1 MAPFGGMT
9 CSNHVLLQFAVSEF
23 DMVRAM
29 ANLNETLRLCR
40 FVMMLD
46 EPNLF
51 LVYLS
56 LALKFW
62 CQDGKEKITTSND
75 FTDHLTT
82 NMRLVDILMTRLK
95 LLSMKNGLER
105 LIDEL
110 HSAILNW
117 RTYYTMKTMQN
128 NKKITKDI
136 KVTVLA
142 QGRVM
147 VNLY

>member
-1 MAPFGGMT
+1 MAPFGGLT

-23 DMVRAM
+23 DMVQAM
-29 ANLNETLRLCR
+29 ANLNESLRLCR

-56 LALKFW
+56 LALEFW
-62 CQDGKEKITTSND
+62 CQEGKEKITTNNE

-82 NMRLVDILMTRLK
+82 YLRLVDILMTRLK
-95 LLSMKNGLER
+95 ILSIKNGLKR

-110 HSAILNW
+110 HRAILNW
-117 RTYYTMKTMQN
+117 RSYYTMKKFT
-128 NKKITKDI
+128 NKKEITKVF

-142 QGRVM
+142 HGKVM
-147 VNLY
+147 VNLH